1 MRDDKSLIRK
11 GVFIMDNLYMD
22 VNKEPTA
29 KDMREYELIVNNLE
43 LLKVLMRV
51 FRGQALELDF
61 KEFCLKFNI
70 CITADSFDYTIEK
83 LINNKILKK
92 KVLGGTTNSVLIAKT
107 CVNRVLLGVNDSID
121 YSHSHVKLNCFKNY
135 LIVNNFTRKSE
146 SLDSFID
153 KINEQCTF
161 LHIKNDVDKAYKFF
175 NSKLDINN
183 IGESS
188 FKCARYRKTKG
199 LKQVDTI
206 GSENDMMQGYGNSF
220 DTFAN
225 KFVYTLYRDNKFAFY
240 ILDLDNNMTASKV
253 ANAIGTIVGTMYEQV
268 EQKDLCSKL
277 KNIEFIVVTKDKTR
291 VDKIWNT
298 FRREYNKETFVHG
311 IGVKTIKAHKE
322 FLLDCTRRALSK
334 RVNNIKVRYTDV
346 NRNSKDIITF
356 KNDNIEYGL
365 NVTVRVLDADLN
377 SKLNID
383 DKVTRQKQNAQI
395 KYENSIKAKYRKQM
409 EEEIADIKA
418 IYSAIEEEIRTQIKR
433 EYGIYDGF
441 ANMEEQ
447 EELELMQYYERKD
460 FED

>member
-1 MRDDKSLIRK
+1 
-11 GVFIMDNLYMD
+11 MDNLYMN
-22 VNKEPTA
+22 VNKELTA
-29 KDMREYELIVNNLE
+29 KDEREYELIINNLE

-51 FRGQALELDF
+51 FRGQALLIDF
-61 KEFCLKFNI
+61 KEFCLKFHI
-70 CITADSFDYTIEK
+70 CFNEDNFDYTIEK

-92 KVLGGTTNSVLIAKT
+92 KVFGGTTNSVLIAKT

-121 YSHSHVKLNCFKNY
+121 YSYNQVKLNCFKNY

-161 LHIKNDVDKAYKFF
+161 LHVKNDVSKAYNFF

-183 IGESS
+183 IGENSYE
-188 FKCARYRKTKG
+188 CARYRKTKG

-206 GSENDMMQGYGNSF
+206 GSEKNMMQGYDNSF

-225 KFVYTLYRDNKFAFY
+225 KFVYTLYRDNKFVFY

-268 EQKDLCSKL
+268 EQKDLYSKL

-298 FRREYNKETFVHG
+298 FRKEYNKETFVHG
-311 IGVKTIKAHKE
+311 VGIKTIKAYKE

-346 NRNSKDIITF
+346 NKNSKDIITF

-365 NVTVRVLDADLN
+365 NATVRVLDADLN
-377 SKLNID
+377 NRLNLD
-383 DKVTRQKQNAQI
+383 NKVTMLKQNAQD
-395 KYENSIKAKYRKQM
+395 KYVKSVQAKYKKQM
-409 EEEIADIKA
+409 EEEIANIKA
-418 IYSAIEEEIRTQIKR
+418 IYSATEQEIRAEIKR

-441 ANMEEQ
+441 TNMEEQ
-447 EELELMQYYERKD
+447 EELELREYYERNNL
-460 FED
+460 ED

>member
-1 MRDDKSLIRK
+1 M
-11 GVFIMDNLYMD
+11 N
-22 VNKEPTA
+22 VNKQLTA
-29 KDMREYELIVNNLE
+29 KDEREYEFIVNNLE

-70 CITADSFDYTIEK
+70 CISADSFDYTIEK

-92 KVLGGTTNSVLIAKT
+92 KVFGGTINSVLIAKT

-121 YSHSHVKLNCFKNY
+121 YSHSQVKLNCFKNY
-135 LIVNNFTRKSE
+135 LIVNNFTRENE

-153 KINEQCTF
+153 RINKQSTF
-161 LHIKNDVDKAYKFF
+161 LHVKNDVDKAYNFF

-183 IGESS
+183 IGENSYE
-188 FKCARYRKTKG
+188 CARYRKTKG

-206 GSENDMMQGYGNSF
+206 GSEKDMMQGYDNSF

-225 KFVYTLYRDNKFAFY
+225 KFIYILYKDNKFTFY
-240 ILDLDNNMTASKV
+240 ILDLDNNVTSSRV
-253 ANAIGTIVGTMYEQV
+253 AKCIGAVVGTLYEQV
-268 EQKDLCSKL
+268 EQEDLYSKL
-277 KNIEFIVVTKDKTR
+277 ENIEFIVVAKDEIR

-298 FRREYNKETFVHG
+298 FRKEYNKETFVHG
-311 IGVKTIKAHKE
+311 VGIKTIKAHKE
-322 FLLDCTRRALSK
+322 FLLDCTRRALNK

-356 KNDNIEYGL
+356 KNSNIEYGL
-365 NVTVRVLDADLN
+365 NATVRVLDADLSN
-377 SKLNID
+377 KLNLD
-383 DKVTRQKQNAQI
+383 NKVTMLKQNAQD
-395 KYENSIKAKYRKQM
+395 KYVKSVKAKYKKQM
-409 EEEIADIKA
+409 EEEIANIKA
-418 IYSAIEEEIRTQIKR
+418 IYSATEQEIRAEIKR

-441 ANMEEQ
+441 TNMEEQ
-447 EELELMQYYERKD
+447 EELELREYYERNN